1 MQQIYRKLPLQIA
14 LPGDRKRSTII
25 LGTKDGGRVKEHS
38 QKEIAGGDNNNSSR
52 PPAVAALPALA
63 SGSGDEVLVPLGA
76 VIGNT
81 WADDNGNGGGGRS
94 SNGEKYGRFSV
105 VAGVKVIENENDDGL
120 GRGGKSTSTY
130 AGEKSCRVAGN
141 NSVTASSRDWCDR
154 NQDDHNK
161 TCREETKDG
170 GDWTSSGTCKNKGF
184 SGVATE
190 ALVLSSGMDG
200 SCVIEVRTLC
210 GGLHRWGSL
219 YKLLSPCLLEVL
231 PVSRYISS
239 SWKICYTDTDS
250 AIWC

>member
-1 MQQIYRKLPLQIA
+1 MQQIYRKLPVQIA
-14 LPGDRKRSTII
+14 LPGDGKRSTI

-38 QKEIAGGDNNNSSR
+38 SR
-52 PPAVAALPALA
+52 PPVVAALPALA
-63 SGSGDEVLVPLGA
+63 SGSSEEVLVPLGA

-81 WADDNGNGGGGRS
+81 WADDNGNGGGRS

-105 VAGVKVIENENDDGL
+105 VTGVKAIESENDDGL
-120 GRGGKSTSTY
+120 GREGKSTSTY
-130 AGEKSCRVAGN
+130 AGEKSCRAAAN
-141 NSVTASSRDWCDR
+141 NSVKASSRDWCDR
-154 NQDDHNK
+154 NQDDHSK

-219 YKLLSPCLLEVL
+219 YKLLSPCLLEVP

-239 SWKICYTDTDS
+239 SWEICYTDTDS